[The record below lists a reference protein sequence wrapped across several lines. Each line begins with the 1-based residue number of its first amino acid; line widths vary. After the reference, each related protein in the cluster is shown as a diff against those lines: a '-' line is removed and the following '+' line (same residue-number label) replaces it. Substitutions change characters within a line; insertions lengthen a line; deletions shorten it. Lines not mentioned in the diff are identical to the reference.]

1 MILLVTEVVPLQYQ
15 MAAFT
20 LPKIGLTFPAAGSNV
35 NWTITIAGIV
45 GGATIALLG
54 KAGDV
59 FGKKRLLVLLS
70 LLSAV
75 GALMSA
81 AAPNWAVFLTGRGI
95 GGVAL
100 GMAVVNLSLVRDLF
114 PRRWIPIAVGFVGT
128 GFAFS
133 AIFGPLL
140 FGVLTDSYNWR
151 ADYWFLFI
159 YALVITPLFAL
170 VVPES
175 PVRVPQ
181 RFDVVGAAAFG
192 GGIALVSV
200 YLSEGGSWGWGNGS
214 ALGYLIGGLVALAA
228 FVGWELR
235 TRSPM
240 LDLALIRRPGV
251 YLVILAIFFV
261 TGLQNV
267 VNNFVSGLILVF
279 EHPVQVGDFVEVG
292 TIFGEVRKIGF
303 RASVLRTPDGADV
316 IVPNSELIGS
326 RVINWSLFDRLRR
339 ISISVTAAY
348 GTDPDRVIEI
358 LVGVARKHPAVL
370 ANPAPLAVFDRFGDS
385 ALNFTLFCWSF
396 VDTFFIARSKLTIA
410 VNDAFKEAGIQIP
423 FPQQDVHV
431 HWPES
436 GTSGDSADQ
445 ARVLTQRKVTE
456 AAAVRSAGGD
466 LQRRNEIIGNET
478 RFARDTVLSDLAF
491 IPKLQMSLARN
502 YFSRGVL

>member
-1 MILLVTEVVPLQYQ
+1 
-15 MAAFT
+15 
-20 LPKIGLTFPAAGSNV
+20 
-35 NWTITIAGIV
+35 
-45 GGATIALLG
+45 
-54 KAGDV
+54 
-59 FGKKRLLVLLS
+59 
-70 LLSAV
+70 
-75 GALMSA
+75 MSA

-140 FGVLTDSYNWR
+140 FGVLTDSYSWR

-267 VNNFVSGLILVF
+267 VNIAVSYLFQTPPQAQLEQGILAGVAAKAHVSPAAAAHFATFKGTVSGAGYSVLQLAYHISVWQALVAVITAPLAGLVCRRIGARIPMIITGIMLTAACALWVNWHSTWQQQVLIGVLLGVGNGF
-279 EHPVQVGDFVEVG
+279 FFAAWPNLIMDAVGAGLQGITTGIVQVFSSIGGSVMSALLASILAAHPFQLVISTPGHPAVTSAIPQVFTDAGFSQAYLLLGVVPGVIAIIVG
-292 TIFGEVRKIGF
+292 LVLRTGRTPARGGAPVPETEAEAAPATALPAAGARRVQLSPSSPSPQPWRPQCRRASCRRTIIR
-303 RASVLRTPDGADV
+303 RASVSPSRERWMSCCP
-316 IVPNSELIGS
+316 PNGS
-326 RVINWSLFDRLRR
+326 AW
-339 ISISVTAAY
+339 
-348 GTDPDRVIEI
+348 
-358 LVGVARKHPAVL
+358 
-370 ANPAPLAVFDRFGDS
+370 
-385 ALNFTLFCWSF
+385 
-396 VDTFFIARSKLTIA
+396 
-410 VNDAFKEAGIQIP
+410 
-423 FPQQDVHV
+423 
-431 HWPES
+431 
-436 GTSGDSADQ
+436 
-445 ARVLTQRKVTE
+445 
-456 AAAVRSAGGD
+456 RSA
-466 LQRRNEIIGNET
+466 
-478 RFARDTVLSDLAF
+478 ASSPA
-491 IPKLQMSLARN
+491 
-502 YFSRGVL
+502 SR